1 MLPFF
6 VRPPGL
12 EPGSKHYF
20 SFKID
25 LDQPHCGTEM
35 V

>member
-6 VRPPGL
+6 VRPFGQ
-12 EPGSKHYF
+12 EAGGKNYF
-20 SFKID
+20 PFKID
-25 LDQPHCGTEM
+25 LDQPHCGTET